1 MIPHHSVGGRE
12 GAETIVFSHSL
23 GASEDMWRPQA
34 EALGDRFRVV
44 RYDTRGHGRTRSGGG
59 AFSVQDLADDIADLL
74 DHLEVER
81 AHLVG
86 ISLGGATVLDFA
98 ARHPERTDRIAVIG
112 TAAVLGTPAYWAE
125 RVMLVRTRGMAAV
138 AETATRRW
146 FTEGFH
152 RDHPDVVKRFRRD
165 IAACD
170 PLGYTACCRAL
181 AETDLRG
188 ELGDVEAPALVLYGS
203 EDAVAT
209 EADALALQAGLRDA
223 RVAAV
228 EGAAH
233 LASTERAGIVNG
245 LLGGHFGG

>member
-23 GASEDMWRPQA
+23 GASEDMWRPQV
-34 EALGDRFRVV
+34 EALADRFRLV

-59 AFSVQDLADDIADLL
+59 AFDIRDLADDIADLL

-98 ARHPERTDRIAVIG
+98 ARHRERTDRIAVIG
-112 TAAVLGTPAYWAE
+112 TAVKPGSPAYWAE
-125 RVMLVRTRGMAAV
+125 RVKLVRTRGMAAV

-146 FTEGFH
+146 FTDRFH
-152 RDHPDVVKRFRRD
+152 SEHPDIVKRFRRD

-181 AETDLRG
+181 AETDLRD
-188 ELGDVEAPALVLYGS
+188 ELGDIEAPALVLYG
-203 EDAVAT
+203 DQDTVAT
-209 EADALALQAGLRDA
+209 EADARVLEAGIRDC
-223 RVAAV
+223 RIAAV

-233 LASTERAGIVNG
+233 IASTEQAEAVNR
-245 LLGGHFGG
+245 LLLEHLNG